1 LKKPERRK
9 EKTVFY
15 PCKKIE
21 SRFRG
26 LHLYLLE
33 QKKGIEMQRGLF
45 FSIADCWKGDRDQDL
60 EKNKFYMEGF
70 EKKNKRGMILPMA
83 WRSDNVSLT
92 FLISEVSMANCR
104 PHCRTNFQ
112 GGARKLSFM

>member
-1 LKKPERRK
+1 
-9 EKTVFY
+9 
-15 PCKKIE
+15 
-21 SRFRG
+21 
-26 LHLYLLE
+26 
-33 QKKGIEMQRGLF
+33 MQRGLF

-60 EKNKFYMEGF
+60 EKYKFYMEGF
-70 EKKNKRGMILPMA
+70 EKKKKRGMILPMA